1 MDGKP
6 RQELVGD
13 FGVQRKDACRSA
25 ESQQYTLPAA
35 SIRVRMWSAEVRMV
49 GSPGALMTKTL
60 ALLSLLLPFAGS
72 AMAQGGDVAEKQTMR
87 PVIRGRQAA
96 VSSMR
101 AQATEAARRILDA
114 GGNAFD
120 AAVAGQAVLG
130 ITDFSDNGLGSDAVV
145 LVYVVR
151 EKKVYSVNAEPRAP
165 RLATIEW
172 YEKNSGAKIP
182 GSDGLLSG
190 GLPGVVDAWYIL
202 LDRWGTM
209 SFEQVL
215 QPAIELA
222 ENGYPL
228 GESSA
233 EDIASTKK
241 ILKYPTTVKV
251 YLPNHKLPK
260 PGDIFRNPDLARTL
274 RKLVDAEQ
282 ANKSKGRREALK
294 AARDRFYKGDIA
306 RELASF
312 SETNGGLFRYDDF
325 AEYTAEVET
334 PVSIDYRGYRIYK
347 NPSASQG
354 PTELIALNLLE
365 GFDLKALGH
374 NSPDFL
380 HTSVEAIKLAMADR
394 EKYLGDQ
401 DFIKIPYDGLLSKD
415 YARERRNLIDPQK
428 ASLEL
433 RPGSPDKFLRN
444 TTASTQPLKPVL
456 RGNANHGGDTSYIAV
471 VDQDRNMVSF
481 EPSLHSAF
489 GTGVVMGST
498 GLILNCRGD
507 YYSLVRGEANALA
520 PGKRPRSTLQS
531 TLVMKNDEPYAILGS
546 PGGDD
551 QVMRTMQTLIN
562 LVDFGMNI
570 QQAIEAPRWAT
581 RSFPASPFPHTMYP
595 GDMAVEA
602 RIPETTRQALI
613 ARGHKLRV
621 RPAWSLG
628 SNAGI
633 VVDPTTGVLSAGADP
648 RVEAYAWAW

>member
-1 MDGKP
+1 
-6 RQELVGD
+6 
-13 FGVQRKDACRSA
+13 
-25 ESQQYTLPAA
+25 
-35 SIRVRMWSAEVRMV
+35 
-49 GSPGALMTKTL
+49 MTKTL
-60 ALLSLLLPFAGS
+60 LVLLLLGFAGPVL
-72 AMAQGGDVAEKQTMR
+72 AQGGGAAETQTMR

-101 AQATEAARRILDA
+101 AQATEAARRVLEA

-130 ITDFSDNGLGSDAVV
+130 LTDFADNGLGSDAVV
-145 LVYVVR
+145 LVYVAR

-165 RLATIEW
+165 KLATIEW
-172 YEKNSGAKIP
+172 YEKNNGGRIP
-182 GSDGLLSG
+182 ESDGLLSG
-190 GLPGVVDAWYIL
+190 GLPGVVDAWYVL

-215 QPAIELA
+215 EPAIDLA
-222 ENGYPL
+222 ENGFPL

-233 EDIASTKK
+233 EDIAATKK
-241 ILKYPTTVKV
+241 ILKYPTSVRI
-251 YLPNHKLPK
+251 YLPDGKLPK
-260 PGDIFRNPDLARTL
+260 PGDVFRNRDLARTL
-274 RKLVDAEQ
+274 RKLVEAEQ
-282 ANKSKGRREALK
+282 ANKPKGRHEALR

-312 SETNGGLFRYDDF
+312 SEANGGLFRYDDF
-325 AEYTAEVET
+325 AEYTAEVEL
-334 PVSIDYRGYRIYK
+334 PVSIDYRGYRVYK

-374 NSPDFL
+374 NTPDFL
-380 HTSVEAIKLAMADR
+380 HTSVEAMKLAMADR
-394 EKYLGDQ
+394 EKFLGDQ
-401 DFIKIPYDGLLSKD
+401 DYIKIPYDGLLSKE
-415 YARERRNLIDPQK
+415 YARERRSLIDPQK

-433 RPGSPDKFLRN
+433 RPGSPEKFVKN
-444 TTASTQPLKPVL
+444 ASANNQRFWPVL
-456 RGNANHGGDTSYIAV
+456 SGNAKHEGDTSYIAV
-471 VDQDRNMVSF
+471 VDRDRNMVSF

-489 GTGVVMGST
+489 GTGVVMGTT

-507 YYSLVRGEANALA
+507 YYSLVRGEANALE

-531 TLVMKNDEPYAILGS
+531 TLVMKGNEPYAILGS

-570 QQAIEAPRWAT
+570 QQAIEAPRWST
-581 RSFPASPFPHTMYP
+581 RSFPASPFPHTMRP
-595 GDMAVEA
+595 GDMSVEA
-602 RIPETTRQALI
+602 RISEATRQALI

-621 RPAWSLG
+621 RPAWSMG

-633 VVDPTTGVLSAGADP
+633 VVDRVTGVLSAGADP